1 MKRNIV
7 FILGLL
13 LISAMTVFAQETVS
27 QNNVVA
33 SNNYRIKPGDRLVGK
48 VLGEE
53 EFGFEVIVDE
63 NGTFELPFVD
73 KKVQAKCQTQS
84 QVITEVKDYYSK
96 FLRNPLLS
104 IQVAEKSKPAPV
116 TVFGEVVNPQ
126 RIELRREAR
135 LLELLAF
142 SGGIKKDSAAGL
154 VRVVRTQVPE
164 CSSEDVRADWER
176 DTNGGLEAP
185 TTLYS
190 LSSIETARNE
200 ANPIIYPGDLI
211 IVEEAPSVYVIG
223 EVTALRELKITQE
236 GLSLSEALAQSG
248 GVRSTAKKKEII
260 IRRLKPNSKEREIIA
275 VNYKAIEKGEQKD
288 IMLEPEDIVIVD
300 KTKKSIGQTILDIAM
315 GSARGAA
322 NVLPQTIL
330 Y

>member
-1 MKRNIV
+1 MKRSIV
-7 FILGLL
+7 YILGLL
-13 LISAMTVFAQETVS
+13 LISATAVFAQEVVPQAS
-27 QNNVVA
+27 VVA
-33 SNNYRIKPGDRLVGK
+33 SNNYRIKPGDKLVGR

-53 EFGFEVIVDE
+53 EFNFEVIVDE
-63 NGTFELPFVD
+63 NGTFDLPFVD

-84 QVITEVKDYYSK
+84 EVKTEVKDYYSK

-104 IQVAEKSKPAPV
+104 LQVAEKSKPAPV

-164 CSSEDVRADWER
+164 CSSEDVNADWFKE
-176 DTNGGLEAP
+176 TNGGLEAP
-185 TTLYS
+185 ARLYS

-211 IVEEAPSVYVIG
+211 VVEKAPPVYVIG
-223 EVTALRELKITQE
+223 EVNALRELSITE
-236 GLSLSEALAQSG
+236 DGLSLSEALAQSG
-248 GVRSTAKKKEII
+248 GVRTTAKKKEIT
-260 IRRLKPNSKEREIIA
+260 IRRLKPNSKEREIIT
-275 VNYKAIEKGEQKD
+275 VDYKAIEKGEQKD
-288 IMLEPEDIVIVD
+288 VRLEPEDIVIVD
-300 KTKKSIGQTILDIAM
+300 KTKKSIGQTILEIAT
-315 GSARGAA
+315 GSVINAA